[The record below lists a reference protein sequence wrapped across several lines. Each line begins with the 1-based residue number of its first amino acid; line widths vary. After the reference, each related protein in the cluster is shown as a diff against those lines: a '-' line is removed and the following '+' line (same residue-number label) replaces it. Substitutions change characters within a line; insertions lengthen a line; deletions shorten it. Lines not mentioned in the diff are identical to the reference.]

1 MRRVAGPDAALL
13 YGETDAWQ
21 FHVAA
26 LAIVDPTG
34 VDGFGPERV
43 RNVFSRRVHR
53 IPQLRWRLHDPTL
66 WRDRRRRAGGVGGG
80 SGADP
85 VAQSRRGR

>member
-26 LAIVDPTG
+26 LAIVDPAG
-34 VDGFGPERV
+34 VDGFGP
-43 RNVFSRRVHR
+43 
-53 IPQLRWRLHDPTL
+53 
-66 WRDRRRRAGGVGGG
+66 
-80 SGADP
+80 
-85 VAQSRRGR
+85 